1 MRIFKFGGASV
12 KDAEGVKNLVKVLQ
26 KTGVNDLVIV
36 ISAMGKMTNAF
47 ETIVD
52 NYIEADKKLEDNL
65 TKIIDFHTN
74 IALQLF
80 NSKSAAVFNKM
91 NYVFADISTFMIKN
105 SSKDYNFIYD
115 QLVSKGEM
123 LSTIIISEYLNKIG
137 IINTWIDV
145 RALIKT
151 DYNYRNATVN
161 WKQTQ
166 ANIFSKL
173 QKGTLYITQ
182 GFLGADNY
190 GNTTTLGREGSD
202 YTGAIIGFCL
212 NAQNVTIW
220 KDVEGVLNAD
230 PRYFD
235 ETTLLE
241 QISYKEAI
249 ELAFYGASVI
259 HPKTIQPLQNKN
271 IPLFVKSFLN
281 PENKGTMVFKG
292 VDLFPKIPCFIVK
305 KNQILVSISSKDF
318 SFIMENNISEIFN
331 LLHEFK
337 IKMNLIQNSAIRFS
351 VCIDDKFQNF
361 NRLYQKLIQNF
372 KVDYNENVTLI
383 TVHNFTEK
391 DISKIEKEHETILK
405 QVFEETIKIIIR

>member
-26 KTGVNDLVIV
+26 KTGVNDLVII

-52 NYIEADKKLEDNL
+52 NYIEADEKLEDNL

-80 NSKSAAVFNKM
+80 NSKSADIFNKM

-123 LSTIIISEYLNKIG
+123 LSTIIVSEYLNKIG

-166 ANIFSKL
+166 ANILSKL

-230 PRYFD
+230 PRYFK
-235 ETTLLE
+235 ETTLLQ

-305 KNQILVSISSKDF
+305 KNQILISISSKDF

-351 VCIDDKFQNF
+351 VCIEDKFQNF
-361 NRLYQKLIQNF
+361 NKLYQKLIQNF